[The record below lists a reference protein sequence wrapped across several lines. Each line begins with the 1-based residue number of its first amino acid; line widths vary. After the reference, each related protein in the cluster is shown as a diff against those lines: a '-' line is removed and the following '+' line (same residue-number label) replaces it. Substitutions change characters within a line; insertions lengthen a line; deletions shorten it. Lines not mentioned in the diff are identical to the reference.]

1 MNSAIQGSINGA
13 TVVAGV
19 AGEPVTHSLSPRIQ
33 NLWIAAAGL
42 NGVYVPFSPTR
53 ETFPGFVHGLRGG
66 AIRGLN
72 ITAPFKELAL
82 HLADQASG
90 RATLAGAANL
100 LIFEVDGRIIADNTD
115 GEGLLAA
122 FAEQAPSF
130 DAGAGPVAIIGA
142 GGAARGAAA
151 ALLQAGAREVIIIG
165 RTVSR
170 AESLAEV
177 LGKGVRAQ
185 ALDDAGAGLK
195 DAVAL
200 INATPAGRG
209 GAAPPVDITSM
220 ADRAVVMDMVYSPLR
235 TQLLTLAR
243 ARGLGTVDG
252 LAMLIGQARPS
263 FAAFFGEQPP
273 PMDVRAALIAQGA
286 VEGEPGPSQ

>member
-1 MNSAIQGSINGA
+1 MNPTVRGSINGA

-19 AGEPVTHSLSPRIQ
+19 AGEPVGHSLSPQIH
-33 NLWIAAAGL
+33 NAWIAEAGL

-53 ETFPGFVHGLRGG
+53 ETFHGFVQGLRGG
-66 AIRGLN
+66 TIRGLN
-72 ITAPFKELAL
+72 ITAPFKEMAL
-82 HLADQASG
+82 HIADRASG
-90 RATLAGAANL
+90 RASLAGAANL

-130 DAGAGPVAIIGA
+130 EAGAGPVAIIGA

-165 RTVSR
+165 RTASR
-170 AESLAEV
+170 ARSLAEV

-185 ALDDAGAGLK
+185 ALHDAGEVLK
-195 DAVAL
+195 DAAAL

-209 GAAPPVDITSM
+209 GTAPPVDITSM

-243 ARGLGTVDG
+243 ARGLATVDG

-263 FAAFFGEQPP
+263 FAAFFGEPP
-273 PMDVRAALIAQGA
+273 PPIDVRAGLIAQGA
-286 VEGEPGPSQ
+286 VEGEWGPSE